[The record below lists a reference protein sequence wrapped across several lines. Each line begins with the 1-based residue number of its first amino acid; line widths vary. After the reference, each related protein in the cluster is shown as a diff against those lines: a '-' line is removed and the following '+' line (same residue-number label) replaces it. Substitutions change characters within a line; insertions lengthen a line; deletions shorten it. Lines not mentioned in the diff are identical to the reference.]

1 MSVPTNQWNAMRT
14 PSLPSRSSLGR
25 LLGLACLSLV
35 AACGGDDIKPEVF
48 SAPALFS
55 APTAAPALVSA
66 DRIVTLQT
74 RTMLAG
80 LACGS
85 SWGDPQA
92 FARYARFTVRNAA
105 VLRRS
110 QQAMAD
116 RMGGMATFDRLHTEM
131 SNGESIRL
139 QAMGAPAY
147 CVQMREPFYTTVAIE
162 PEELDRWAVIQE
174 ASAQLR

>member
-1 MSVPTNQWNAMRT
+1 MPTNQWNAMRT
-14 PSLPSRSSLGR
+14 LSLPSRSSLGR

-35 AACGGDDIKPEVF
+35 AACGGGDIKPEV
-48 SAPALFS
+48 S
-55 APTAAPALVSA
+55 AAPALASA

-110 QQAMAD
+110 QQVMAD

-147 CVQMREPFYTTVAIE
+147 CAWMREPFYTTVAIE

>member
-1 MSVPTNQWNAMRT
+1 
-14 PSLPSRSSLGR
+14 
-25 LLGLACLSLV
+25 
-35 AACGGDDIKPEVF
+35 
-48 SAPALFS
+48 
-55 APTAAPALVSA
+55 
-66 DRIVTLQT
+66 
-74 RTMLAG
+74 MLAG

-147 CVQMREPFYTTVAIE
+147 CAWMREPFYTTVAIE

>member
-1 MSVPTNQWNAMRT
+1 MRT

-35 AACGGDDIKPEVF
+35 AACGGGDIKPEV
-48 SAPALFS
+48 SS

-116 RMGGMATFDRLHTEM
+116 RMGGMAAFDRLNTEM

-147 CVQMREPFYTTVAIE
+147 CAQMRDPFYTTVAIE
-162 PEELDRWAVIQE
+162 PDELDRWAVIQE

>member
-35 AACGGDDIKPEVF
+35 AACGGDIKPEV
-48 SAPALFS
+48 SSTPN
-55 APTAAPALVSA
+55 AAPALVSA

-85 SWGDPQA
+85 SWSDPQA

-139 QAMGAPAY
+139 QAIGAPAY
-147 CVQMREPFYTTVAIE
+147 CAWMREPFYTTVALE

>member
-1 MSVPTNQWNAMRT
+1 MGPGGVVARDPAADAQAG
-14 PSLPSRSSLGR
+14 LGT
-25 LLGLACLSLV
+25 
-35 AACGGDDIKPEVF
+35 GGVGAQIDILIF
-48 SAPALFS
+48 Q
-55 APTAAPALVSA
+55 AAPQALHEN
-66 DRIVTLQT
+66 IVH
-74 RTMLAG
+74 A
-80 LACGS
+80 A
-85 SWGDPQA
+85 A
-92 FARYARFTVRNAA
+92 FAVHADPDAGSLQHAA

-147 CVQMREPFYTTVAIE
+147 CAWMREPFYTTVALE

>member
-1 MSVPTNQWNAMRT
+1 VSVPTNQWNAMRT

-35 AACGGDDIKPEVF
+35 AACGGDDIKPEV
-48 SAPALFS
+48 SS
-55 APTAAPALVSA
+55 APTALALVSASA

-147 CVQMREPFYTTVAIE
+147 CAWMREPFYTTVAIE

>member
-35 AACGGDDIKPEVF
+35 AACGGGDIKPEV
-48 SAPALFS
+48 SS
-55 APTAAPALVSA
+55 APTAAPALVSASA

-85 SWGDPQA
+85 SWDDPQA

-147 CVQMREPFYTTVAIE
+147 CVQMREPFYTMVAIE

>member
-1 MSVPTNQWNAMRT
+1 MRT

-25 LLGLACLSLV
+25 LLGLVCLSLV
-35 AACGGDDIKPEVF
+35 AACGGGDIKPEV
-48 SAPALFS
+48 SS
-55 APTAAPALVSA
+55 TAPALVSA

-85 SWGDPQA
+85 SWSDPQA

-147 CVQMREPFYTTVAIE
+147 CAWMREPFYTTVAIE

>member
-1 MSVPTNQWNAMRT
+1 MRT
-14 PSLPSRSSLGR
+14 SSLPSRSSLGR
-25 LLGLACLSLV
+25 LLGLSCLLV
-35 AACGGDDIKPEVF
+35 LAACGGDIKPEV
-48 SAPALFS
+48 SS
-55 APTAAPALVSA
+55 TAPALVSA
-66 DRIVTLQT
+66 PADRIVALQT

-80 LACGS
+80 LACGP
-85 SWGDPQA
+85 SWGDPEA

-116 RMGGMATFDRLHTEM
+116 RMGGMAAFDRLHTEM

-139 QAMGAPAY
+139 QAVGAPAY
-147 CVQMREPFYTTVAIE
+147 CARMREPFYTTVAIG
-162 PEELDRWAVIQE
+162 PDELDRWAVIQE

>member
-1 MSVPTNQWNAMRT
+1 VSVPTNQWNAMRT

-35 AACGGDDIKPEVF
+35 AACGGDIKPEV
-48 SAPALFS
+48 SS

-147 CVQMREPFYTTVAIE
+147 CAWMREPFYTTVAIE

>member
-1 MSVPTNQWNAMRT
+1 MPI
-14 PSLPSRSSLGR
+14 PSLHNRSSLGR
-25 LLGLACLSLV
+25 LLGLSCLLIL
-35 AACGGDDIKPEVF
+35 AACGGDIKPEV
-48 SAPALFS
+48 SS
-55 APTAAPALVSA
+55 AAPALVSAPA

-80 LACGS
+80 LACGP
-85 SWGDPQA
+85 SWDDPQA

-116 RMGGMATFDRLHTEM
+116 RLGGMAAFDRLHTEM
-131 SNGESIRL
+131 ANGESIRL
-139 QAMGAPAY
+139 LAVGAAAY
-147 CVQMREPFYTTVAIE
+147 CARMREPFYTTVAIG
-162 PEELDRWAVIQE
+162 PDELDRWAVIQE

>member
-1 MSVPTNQWNAMRT
+1 MRT

-25 LLGLACLSLV
+25 LLGLSCLLAL
-35 AACGGDDIKPEVF
+35 AACGGGDTRPEV
-48 SAPALFS
+48 SS
-55 APTAAPALVSA
+55 TPTAAPALVSAPA

-80 LACGS
+80 LACGP

-116 RMGGMATFDRLHTEM
+116 RVGGMAAFDRLHTEM
-131 SNGESIRL
+131 ANGESIRL
-139 QAMGAPAY
+139 LAVGAPAY
-147 CVQMREPFYTTVAIE
+147 CARMREPFYTTVAIE

-174 ASAQLR
+174 ASAQLL

>member
-1 MSVPTNQWNAMRT
+1 MRT
-14 PSLPSRSSLGR
+14 PSLPTRSSLGR

-35 AACGGDDIKPEVF
+35 AACGGGDIKPEV
-48 SAPALFS
+48 SSSSSTPNA
-55 APTAAPALVSA
+55 APTLVSA

-147 CVQMREPFYTTVAIE
+147 CAWMREPFYTTVAIE

>member
-14 PSLPSRSSLGR
+14 PSLPSRSSLGH
-25 LLGLACLSLV
+25 LLGLACLSLM
-35 AACGGDDIKPEVF
+35 AACGGGDIKPDV
-48 SAPALFS
+48 SS
-55 APTAAPALVSA
+55 AAPALVSA

-92 FARYARFTVRNAA
+92 FARYAQFTIRNAA

>member
-1 MSVPTNQWNAMRT
+1 MRT

-25 LLGLACLSLV
+25 LLGLSCLLAL
-35 AACGGDDIKPEVF
+35 AACGGDTRPEV
-48 SAPALFS
+48 SA
-55 APTAAPALVSA
+55 TAPALVSA
-66 DRIVTLQT
+66 PADRIVALQT

-80 LACGS
+80 LACGP

-116 RMGGMATFDRLHTEM
+116 RLGGMAAFDRLHTEM
-131 SNGESIRL
+131 ANGESIRL
-139 QAMGAPAY
+139 LAVGAPAY
-147 CVQMREPFYTTVAIE
+147 CARTREPFYTTVAIG
-162 PEELDRWAVIQE
+162 PDELDRWAVIQE
-174 ASAQLR
+174 ASAQPR

>member
-1 MSVPTNQWNAMRT
+1 MSVLTNQWNAMRT
-14 PSLPSRSSLGR
+14 PSLPNRLSLGR

-35 AACGGDDIKPEVF
+35 AACGGGDIKPEV
-48 SAPALFS
+48 SS
-55 APTAAPALVSA
+55 AAPALVSASA

-85 SWGDPQA
+85 SWNDPQA
-92 FARYARFTVRNAA
+92 FARYAQFTIRNAA

-147 CVQMREPFYTTVAIE
+147 CAWMREPFYTTVAIE